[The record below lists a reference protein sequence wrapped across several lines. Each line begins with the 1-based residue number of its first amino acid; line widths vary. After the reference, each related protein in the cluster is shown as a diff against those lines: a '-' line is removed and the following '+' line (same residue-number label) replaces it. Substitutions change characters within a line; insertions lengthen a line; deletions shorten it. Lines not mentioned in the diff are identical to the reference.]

1 MPRALT
7 KDGMYNRAVHYLE
20 RYAASVEGVRAVLQR
35 SVQRA
40 QRRGEAVPEQ
50 VGEWIEAAITKLIDG
65 KLLDDALFAETKV
78 RSLRRS
84 GASAQKVRQKLAVK
98 GVAGKLVEE
107 ALASEEVEDD
117 LAAAIIF
124 ARKKR
129 LGPYTSRGDR
139 TVLRDK
145 QIASLARAG
154 FSLTIA
160 RRVVDA
166 SDVAELED

>member
-20 RYAASVEGVRAVLQR
+20 RYAASVEGVRTVLQR
-35 SVQRA
+35 SVMRA
-40 QRRGEAVPEQ
+40 QRRGEVVPDAVS
-50 VGEWIEAAITKLIDG
+50 EWIEAALQKLIDG
-65 KLLDDALFAETKV
+65 KLLDDALFTETKV
-78 RSLRRS
+78 RSLRRA

-98 GVAGKLVEE
+98 GVSAQMVNA
-107 ALASEEVEDD
+107 ALESEEVEDD
-117 LAAAIIF
+117 LEAAIIF

-129 LGPYTSRGDR
+129 LGPYTSRGSRAD
-139 TVLRDK
+139 LRDK

-160 RRVVDA
+160 RKVVDA
-166 SDVAELED
+166 ADVDELEV